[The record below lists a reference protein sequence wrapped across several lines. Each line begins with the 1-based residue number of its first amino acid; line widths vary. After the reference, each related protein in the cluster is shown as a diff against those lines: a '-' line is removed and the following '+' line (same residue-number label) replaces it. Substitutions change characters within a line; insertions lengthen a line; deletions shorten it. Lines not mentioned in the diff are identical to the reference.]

1 MSLKTYLAKTG
12 EVNRKWYVV
21 DATDKPVGRL
31 AVDIAK
37 VLMGK
42 NKPTYTP
49 HVDTGDFV
57 IVINAEKVLLTG
69 KKLDDKI
76 YRRHSGYP
84 GNLKDIRAKEM
95 LSNHPERLIELT
107 VKGMIPKNV
116 LGRHMLKKLKVYRGP
131 EHPHIAQKPE
141 PLSLDL

>member
-1 MSLKTYLAKTG
+1 MNQKTYLAKSG
-12 EVNRKWYVV
+12 EMNKKWYVV

-57 IVINAEKVLLTG
+57 VVINAEKVLLTG
-69 KKLDDKI
+69 KKLEDKI

-84 GNLKDIRAKEM
+84 GNMKEIKAKEM
-95 LSNHPERLIELT
+95 ISNHPERLIELT
-107 VKGMIPKNV
+107 VKGMMPKNV
-116 LGRHMLKKLKVYRGP
+116 LGRHMLKKLKVYRGS
-131 EHPHIAQKPE
+131 EHPHIAQRPQ
-141 PLSLDL
+141 PLSVDL

>member
-69 KKLDDKI
+69 KKLEDKI

-84 GNLKDIRAKEM
+84 GNLKEIRAKEM

>member
-1 MSLKTYLAKTG
+1 MSLKTYLAKAG

-69 KKLDDKI
+69 KKLEDKI

-84 GNLKDIRAKEM
+84 GNLKEIRAKEM

>member
-1 MSLKTYLAKTG
+1 MSQKTYLAKAS

-69 KKLDDKI
+69 KKLEDKI

-84 GNLKDIRAKEM
+84 GNLKEMKAKEM
-95 LSNHPERLIELT
+95 ISNHPERLIELT

-116 LGRHMLKKLKVYRGP
+116 LGRHMLKKLKVYRGS
-131 EHPHIAQKPE
+131 EHPHIAQRPQ
-141 PLSLDL
+141 PLSVEL

>member
-1 MSLKTYLAKTG
+1 MSQKTYLAKSG
-12 EVNRKWYVV
+12 EMNKKWYVV

-57 IVINAEKVLLTG
+57 VVINAEKVLLTG
-69 KKLDDKI
+69 KKLEDKI

-84 GNLKDIRAKEM
+84 GNMKEIKAKEM
-95 LSNHPERLIELT
+95 ISNHPERLIELT
-107 VKGMIPKNV
+107 VKGMMPKNV
-116 LGRHMLKKLKVYRGP
+116 LGRHMLKKLKVYRGS
-131 EHPHIAQKPE
+131 EHPHIAQRPQ
-141 PLSLDL
+141 PLSVDL

>member
-1 MSLKTYLAKTG
+1 MSLKTYLAKTS

-21 DATDKPVGRL
+21 DAADKPVGRL

-57 IVINAEKVLLTG
+57 VVINAEKVLLTG
-69 KKLDDKI
+69 KKLEDKI

-84 GNLKDIRAKEM
+84 GNMKEIKAKDMI
-95 LSNHPERLIELT
+95 SNHPERLIELT
-107 VKGMIPKNV
+107 VKGMMPKNV
-116 LGRHMLKKLKVYRGP
+116 LGRHMMKKLKVYRGP
-131 EHPHIAQKPE
+131 EHPHIAQRPQ
-141 PLSLDL
+141 PLSFDL